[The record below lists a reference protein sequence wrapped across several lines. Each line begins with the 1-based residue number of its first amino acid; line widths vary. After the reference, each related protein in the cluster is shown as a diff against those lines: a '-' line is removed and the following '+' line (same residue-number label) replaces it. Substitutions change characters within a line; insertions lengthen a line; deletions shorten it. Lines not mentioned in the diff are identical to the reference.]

1 VSIYISIFWSF
12 LKVGI
17 FGYGGGPAFIPLIEK
32 EVVYNYGWMTSTEF
46 ADALAMSN
54 TLPGPVSTKMAI
66 IIGLK
71 TAGTWGAV
79 AAIGALLLPSS
90 IFIVILA
97 TLYFKYRH
105 VPSVRGLLHCVRP
118 VVVALLMVTVAHLAP
133 KSVASWYTFLI
144 GLVAFIVV
152 YYFKIH
158 PLFAVLAAGLIGY
171 FFVG

>member
-1 VSIYISIFWSF
+1 MRIYISIFWSF

-46 ADALAMSN
+46 ADALAISN
-54 TLPGPVSTKMAI
+54 TLPGPLSTKMAI
-66 IIGLK
+66 VIGLK
-71 TAGTWGAV
+71 TAGSWGAV
-79 AAIGALLLPSS
+79 AAMGALLLPSS

-118 VVVALLMVTVAHLAP
+118 VVIALLMVTVAHLAP
-133 KSVASWYTFLI
+133 KSVVNWYTFLI
-144 GLVAFIVV
+144 GLVVFVVV